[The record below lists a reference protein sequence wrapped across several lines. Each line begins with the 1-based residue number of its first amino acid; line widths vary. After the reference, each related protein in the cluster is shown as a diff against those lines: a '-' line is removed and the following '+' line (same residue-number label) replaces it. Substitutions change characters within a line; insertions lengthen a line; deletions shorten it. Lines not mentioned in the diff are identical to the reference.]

1 MFSLS
6 KIWSENGFEIV
17 LGVCLAIILIYGFY
31 RILTKQKGS
40 WSNSYSTYTAKD
52 IDNLSFNN
60 SNKQNKNIPKESE
73 VMIAKL
79 KRLRW
84 GIVGFILKIS

>member
-60 SNKQNKNIPKESE
+60 SNKQNKKSIRKNI
-73 VMIAKL
+73 
-79 KRLRW
+79 
-84 GIVGFILKIS
+84 